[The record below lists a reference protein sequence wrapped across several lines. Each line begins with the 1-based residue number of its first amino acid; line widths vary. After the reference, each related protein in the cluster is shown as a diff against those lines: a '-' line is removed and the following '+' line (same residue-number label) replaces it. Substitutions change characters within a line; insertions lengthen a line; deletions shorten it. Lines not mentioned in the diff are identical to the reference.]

1 MAVSRTELQAR
12 LSDRVREAARR
23 RSTELR
29 EEVVDFLA
37 LREALNLT
45 QSQLAAEQG
54 ISQPAISKIERDGDM
69 KVSRLAAL
77 VRSFGGRLEV
87 KAHFD
92 DGTEVELL
100 REVESA

>member
-1 MAVSRTELQAR
+1 MAVSRTEMQAR

-45 QSQLAAEQG
+45 QSQIAAEQG
-54 ISQPAISKIERDGDM
+54 ISQPAVSKIERDGDM

-87 KAHFD
+87 KAHFA